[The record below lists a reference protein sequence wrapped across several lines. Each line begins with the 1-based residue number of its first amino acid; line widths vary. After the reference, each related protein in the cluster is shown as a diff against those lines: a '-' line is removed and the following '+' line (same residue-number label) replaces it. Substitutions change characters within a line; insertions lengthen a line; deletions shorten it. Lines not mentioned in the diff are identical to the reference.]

1 MCAKSPISVSATR
14 AAHHGRHLVGRCR
27 GYGPPHR
34 LHQRELVSIGKL
46 DGKIAII
53 TGASKGIGAG
63 IARVFTEE
71 GACVV
76 LAARGNDVLQFA
88 EELQA
93 AGREAVGFRCN
104 VSDAQPCKDHVGFTL
119 KTYGT
124 IDILDCNAGICT
136 LSDFLTSDDAWRDAH
151 IDINIKGV
159 WNVCRA
165 ALPTMVRN
173 NAGSVVIISSVTGD
187 MVADPGEVAYAT
199 PKAAL
204 VGFTKALAR
213 EMAPHSIRVNCIC
226 PGDVQT
232 PLVKAWQANR
242 APTTPH
248 MPFRR
253 LPMPCPWD
261 TQAHPM
267 SAASCAP
274 SSPQTRQAI

>member
-1 MCAKSPISVSATR
+1 M
-14 AAHHGRHLVGRCR
+14 
-27 GYGPPHR
+27 
-34 LHQRELVSIGKL
+34 GKL

-76 LAARGNDVLQFA
+76 LA
-88 EELQA
+88 
-93 AGREAVGFRCN
+93 
-104 VSDAQPCKDHVGFTL
+104 TL

-136 LSDFLTSDDAWRDAH
+136 LGDFLTSDDAWRDAH

-165 ALPTMVRN
+165 ALPTIVRN
-173 NAGSVVIISSVTGD
+173 NAGSVVITSSVTGD

-199 PKAAL
+199 TKAAL

-213 EMAPHSIRVNCIC
+213 EMAPHNIRVNCIC
-226 PGDVQT
+226 PGYVQT
-232 PLVKAWQANR
+232 PLVEGMACQSDPDDPTR
-242 APTTPH
+242 AISAIAHAVPLGHPGTPDECGEL
-248 MPFRR
+248 R
-253 LPMPCPWD
+253 LPRLKRGKLYNRNSD
-261 TQAHPM
+261 GN
-267 SAASCAP
+267 
-274 SSPQTRQAI
+274 

>member
-1 MCAKSPISVSATR
+1 M
-14 AAHHGRHLVGRCR
+14 
-27 GYGPPHR
+27 
-34 LHQRELVSIGKL
+34 HQRELVSIGKL

-104 VSDAQPCKDHVGFTL
+104 VSDAQSCKDLVDFTL

-151 IDINIKGV
+151 IGINIKGV

-173 NAGSVVIISSVTGD
+173 NARSVVITSSVTGD
-187 MVADPGEVAYAT
+187 MVADSGEVAYAT
-199 PKAAL
+199 TKAAL

-232 PLVKAWQANR
+232 PLVKAWQANW

-261 TQAHPM
+261 A
-267 SAASCAP
+267 
-274 SSPQTRQAI
+274 